1 MIHTTF
7 CAIAIL
13 GFSNLGSEQPKAQ
26 ESQSKAQAQP
36 SLATRPEH
44 HMSAGLSLELMQTLP
59 PPYQGRF
66 RTESDNRGGMYQI
79 YTSGGLY
86 PYYPIGP
93 QYNSY
98 VYPYGLGGYY
108 PPGAGGRYS
117 GGGGWWFW

>member
-1 MIHTTF
+1 MFHTTF
-7 CAIAIL
+7 CAVAMI
-13 GFSNLGSEQPKAQ
+13 GFSNLASGQPNGQ
-26 ESQSKAQAQP
+26 ESRSKIQSQP
-36 SLATRPEH
+36 SLATTPEH
-44 HMSAGLSLELMQTLP
+44 HMSAGLSQELMQTLP

-66 RTESDNRGGMYQI
+66 RMESEHRGGMYQI
-79 YTSGGLY
+79 SSGGGLY

-117 GGGGWWFW
+117 WGGGWWFW